1 MFDNNDREINV
12 LCQIQE
18 ILNQIGFSNKINLPT
33 IIVIGSQSSGKSS
46 VLEHIAG
53 KDFLPRGQGIV
64 TRRPVIIQRL
74 VDPKAK
80 SDYAVI
86 DGNNRVNDFTQLSA
100 YLHQKMKEAAQ
111 TELGVTADPVVVK
124 IVSATGVN
132 ISMIDMPG
140 LTKIALQGQNPDFPK
155 IIEDIN
161 RTYIQNPN
169 SILLAVSPANVDV
182 ANSDSLRLTKE
193 YDPTGERTI
202 GVFTKMDLLED
213 PHTISKA
220 FEGRAYPLKLGYFG
234 IVCRNQKE
242 IDSRMTIAQA
252 LAKEQKHFQGNALFA
267 KYQQFCGI
275 GNLIYHLNRCLL
287 VKIKDTLPYVKSTLK
302 NLMREKE
309 ESYTNFKKINDLYK
323 TKNYSALLY
332 NIVHNFSTNFTNA
345 LKGGTANLKVT
356 DKIFGGAKINL
367 IFEKEFNKKLYE
379 TNLFEKIK
387 DEEIYWTIKNTSGLQ
402 QNVFFSNE
410 TFESLAKRQIIEL
423 RQACLDCLMM
433 VNEEIKNIAR
443 DIVYS
448 MKELEV
454 FIQAQKEILNNL
466 QDIMISF
473 YNQAKNAI
481 ELRIKIES
489 GHINQKNPQFMP
501 IRNGVLEG
509 KIKYINEDKGAFM
522 GVFKRGSNAN
532 AFANDK
538 DVTIMKNLLIGYNL
552 TVKDSL
558 YDYVPKCVISLFINE
573 LLEVADT
580 ELSTRL
586 LKNGNETRL
595 CAIDN
600 EKITQIMNSEQEIEN
615 LRRALSILESIN

>member
-1 MFDNNDREINV
+1 MFENNDREINI

-18 ILNQIGFSNKINLPT
+18 ILNQIGFNSKINLPT
-33 IIVIGSQSSGKSS
+33 IIVLGSQSSGKSS

-74 VDPKAK
+74 VDTRAKA
-80 SDYAVI
+80 DYAI
-86 DGNNRVNDFTQLSA
+86 IEGDNRITDFQQLSS
-100 YLHQKMKEAAQ
+100 YLSKKMKEAAQ
-111 TELGVTADPVVVK
+111 SELGVTADPVVVK
-124 IVSATGVN
+124 IISPTGVN

-140 LTKIALQGQNPDFPK
+140 LTKIALQDQNPEFPR

-234 IVCRNQKE
+234 VVCRNQKD
-242 IDSRMTIAQA
+242 IDSRMSIAQA
-252 LAKEQKHFQGNALFA
+252 LNKEQKFFNGNMVFA
-267 KYQQFCGI
+267 KYQQYCGI
-275 GNLIYHLNRCLL
+275 SNLIYHLNRCLL
-287 VKIKDTLPYVKSTLK
+287 FKIKETLPYVKTTLK
-302 NLMREKE
+302 NLMKEKE
-309 ESYTNFKKINDLYK
+309 ESFLNFKKVNDLYK

-332 NIVHNFSTNFTNA
+332 NIVHNFSTNFSNA
-345 LKGGTANLKVT
+345 LKGGSANIKIT

-367 IFEKEFNKKLYE
+367 IFEKEFQRKLYE

-410 TFESLAKRQIIEL
+410 TFESLAKRQVVEL
-423 RQACLDCLMM
+423 KQACLDCLMM

-443 DIVYS
+443 DIIYN
-448 MKELEV
+448 MKEMEV

-466 QDIMISF
+466 QDIMIAY

-481 ELRIKIES
+481 ELRIRVES
-489 GHINQKNPQFMP
+489 GHINQKNPLFIP
-501 IRNGVLEG
+501 IRNGVLDG
-509 KIKYINEDKGAFM
+509 KIKYVDDDKGAFM
-522 GVFKRGSNAN
+522 GVFKRGSTAN
-532 AFANDK
+532 AFASDK
-538 DVTIMKNLLIGYNL
+538 DVVTMKNLLIGYNN

-558 YDYVPKCVISLFINE
+558 YDYMPKCVISLFINE
-573 LLEVADT
+573 LLDVVDT

-586 LKNGNETRL
+586 LKSGNESNL

-600 EKITQIMNSEQEIEN
+600 EKIGQIMNSEQEIEN
-615 LRRALSILESIN
+615 LRKALSILESLN